1 MLSMLYSREAIERA
15 KKRGRAYM
23 CLMCETLT
31 GEKRISELG
40 PMEDHILKN
49 HVSRDRVPFFC
60 RLCTFK
66 CQTRYQME
74 HHVKVYPRHKVAADQ
89 MGVTRDKEHEWMV
102 ESPAPYKIGDADM
115 RKFSQEESILFF
127 LRKQAG
133 ELMPNVRAPQMPAPT
148 QYSNQMQMGNQL
160 SAPIT
165 GGQPQQIRYSG
176 NPSLFRPLVVNTSS
190 TTLPLDVNST
200 AMWGSGQQLPISPMF
215 DQTMLDQYLE
225 DPVPNFSNQG
235 TKQQLT
241 SPQMFTASF
250 QAPLRQPSPLPGG
263 SLMRPV
269 QPVGTAGQGTSNFM
283 QTFTPAGQLTPS
295 ASLGNS
301 LVSLGAIGASPGIS
315 NLVIPPMQPT
325 PAAFQ
330 GNGTVGQST
339 MQVGQGTSNMVLTLP
354 TPTTQTP
361 PAVSLGNSMVN
372 QSTIQ
377 AGQRQ
382 SSIGLTM
389 PTPATQSS
397 SAESQSTNQA
407 VQGPSNSGLT
417 VATPPVQSSP
427 AVSLGNLSA
436 GQGTFN
442 MALITPA
449 PTMPPT
455 PTAPSRTVTP
465 GIGEDSRQV
474 IVGEEKVEGHTTEQT
489 EDPFED
495 NVQEDVDGSE
505 CSGEVVEDLRP
516 QLLES
521 TETDYV
527 SEAGLHYTK
536 KRKNPTDAGRDERK
550 KKKIETPGSSKSE
563 EGTRSTVEI
572 SLVAMNGMVEALQN
586 GTRQMARVEKTVE
599 KTEKALTEITC
610 MMGKVVDAL
619 TQFKNVMQESTN
631 EDSKREERWFDI
643 ERKRE
648 EERTR
653 EREAERRRE
662 DRRREAEK
670 REREE
675 LRQLIKDALGA
686 KNSKKEEEKE
696 NKDCK
701 RNKEEK
707 ENKDGK
713 RNKEEKGDVEDKGKK
728 PVMKSVLERSYTEN
742 SMKDFSKK
750 KSN

>member
-190 TTLPLDVNST
+190 ATLPLDVNST
-200 AMWGSGQQLPISPMF
+200 AMWGSGQQLPLSPML
-215 DQTMLDQYLE
+215 DQALLDQYLE
-225 DPVPNFSNQG
+225 DPVPNFGNQG
-235 TKQQLT
+235 TNQPLT
-241 SPQMFTASF
+241 SPQMFGARV
-250 QAPLRQPSPLPGG
+250 QAPLRQPSHLPGG

-283 QTFTPAGQLTPS
+283 QTSTPAGQLTQS

-301 LVSLGAIGASPGIS
+301 LVSLGTIGASQGIS
-315 NLVIPPMQPT
+315 NLAIPMQT
-325 PAAFQ
+325 APAASQ

-339 MQVGQGTSNMVLTLP
+339 MLVGQGTSNYVPTTS

-361 PAVSLGNSMVN
+361 QAVSLGNSMVN
-372 QSTIQ
+372 RSTIQ

-382 SSIGLTM
+382 SSIGLTT

-449 PTMPPT
+449 LTMPPT

-474 IVGEEKVEGHTTEQT
+474 IVGEEKVEGPTTEQT
-489 EDPFED
+489 EDPLEE

-527 SEAGLHYTK
+527 SEAGSHYTK
-536 KRKNPTDAGRDERK
+536 KRKNPTGAGRDERK

-563 EGTRSTVEI
+563 AGTRSTVEI

-619 TQFKNVMQESTN
+619 TQFRNVVEQNAN
-631 EDSKREERWFDI
+631 EDRKREERWFDI

-653 EREAERRRE
+653 EREAERRQE

-675 LRQLIKDALGA
+675 LKKLVKEALAGE
-686 KNSKKEEEKE
+686 KKSKADDEKRSKAGDEKE
-696 NKDCK
+696 NTEREVK
-701 RNKEEK
+701 RKEEK
-707 ENKDGK
+707 RDTEDKENKK
-713 RNKEEKGDVEDKGKK
+713 Q
-728 PVMKSVLERSYTEN
+728 PLKSVLERSYTEN
-742 SMKDFSKK
+742 SVRDYSKK
-750 KSN
+750 KST

>member
-200 AMWGSGQQLPISPMF
+200 AMWGSGQQLPLSPML
-215 DQTMLDQYLE
+215 DQALLDQYLE
-225 DPVPNFSNQG
+225 DPVPNFGNQG
-235 TKQQLT
+235 TNQPLT
-241 SPQMFTASF
+241 SPQMFGASF
-250 QAPLRQPSPLPGG
+250 QAPLRQPSPLPPGG

-269 QPVGTAGQGTSNFM
+269 QPVGTAGQGTSNFR
-283 QTFTPAGQLTPS
+283 QTSTPAGQLTPS

-301 LVSLGAIGASPGIS
+301 LVSLGTIGASQGMS
-315 NLVIPPMQPT
+315 NLAIPPMQPT
-325 PAAFQ
+325 PAAPQ
-330 GNGTVGQST
+330 GNSFDHQSGVQAGQDI
-339 MQVGQGTSNMVLTLP
+339 SNMVLTLP

-372 QSTIQ
+372 RSTIQ

-382 SSIGLTM
+382 SSIGLTT

-397 SAESQSTNQA
+397 SAERQSTNQA
-407 VQGPSNSGLT
+407 EQGPSNSGLT

-442 MALITPA
+442 TTLITPA

-474 IVGEEKVEGHTTEQT
+474 IVGEEKVEGPTTELT

-527 SEAGLHYTK
+527 SEAGLRYTK

-550 KKKIETPGSSKSE
+550 KKKIKTPGSSKSE
-563 EGTRSTVEI
+563 AGTRSTVEI

-599 KTEKALTEITC
+599 KTEKALTEITS

-619 TQFKNVMQESTN
+619 TQFRNVVEHNAN
-631 EDSKREERWFDI
+631 EDRKREERWFDI

-648 EERTR
+648 EGRTR
-653 EREAERRRE
+653 EREKLKEGERTE
-662 DRRREAEK
+662 G
-670 REREE
+670 ERQ
-675 LRQLIKDALGA
+675 R
-686 KNSKKEEEKE
+686 KE
-696 NKDCK
+696 N
-701 RNKEEK
+701 
-707 ENKDGK
+707 GK
-713 RNKEEKGDVEDKGKK
+713 
-728 PVMKSVLERSYTEN
+728 S
-742 SMKDFSKK
+742 
-750 KSN
+750 

>member
-200 AMWGSGQQLPISPMF
+200 AMWGSGQQLPLSPML
-215 DQTMLDQYLE
+215 DQALLDQYLE
-225 DPVPNFSNQG
+225 DPVPNFGNQG
-235 TKQQLT
+235 TNQPLT
-241 SPQMFTASF
+241 SPQMFVASF

-283 QTFTPAGQLTPS
+283 QTSTPAGQLTPS

-301 LVSLGAIGASPGIS
+301 LVSLGTIGASQGIS
-315 NLVIPPMQPT
+315 NLAIPPMQPT
-325 PAAFQ
+325 LAAFQ
-330 GNGTVGQST
+330 GNGTVGQSI

-372 QSTIQ
+372 RSTIQ

-382 SSIGLTM
+382 SSIGLTT

-417 VATPPVQSSP
+417 VATLPVQSSP

-465 GIGEDSRQV
+465 GRQV
-474 IVGEEKVEGHTTEQT
+474 IVGEEKVEGPTTEQT

-563 EGTRSTVEI
+563 AGTRSTVEI

-619 TQFKNVMQESTN
+619 TQFKNVLEHNAN
-631 EDSKREERWFDI
+631 EDRKREERWFDI

-675 LRQLIKDALGA
+675 LKKLVKEALAGE
-686 KNSKKEEEKE
+686 KKSKADEEKKSKAGDEKE
-696 NKDCK
+696 NTEREVK
-701 RNKEEK
+701 RKEEK
-707 ENKDGK
+707 RDTEDKENKK
-713 RNKEEKGDVEDKGKK
+713 Q
-728 PVMKSVLERSYTEN
+728 PLKSVLERSYTEN
-742 SMKDFSKK
+742 NVRDYSKK
-750 KSN
+750 KST